1 MDSDASGNLD
11 IDECEDLADLL
22 LKQRDDYA
30 ALSDISKKEMRE
42 VVFNEMDLDGSGYVS
57 YHELKVYLTRK
68 LTQQNK
74 QSQAAATTS
83 DA

>member
-22 LKQRDDYA
+22 LKQRDDYSS
-30 ALSDISKKEMRE
+30 LTEIDKKNLMNET
-42 VVFNEMDLDGSGYVS
+42 FNEMDLDGSGYVS

-68 LTQQNK
+68 LT
-74 QSQAAATTS
+74 A
-83 DA
+83 